1 MKHKL
6 LPHYI
11 CILLIFSNSQDM
23 LAQHTYKTAL
33 GLRLNGGAGIS
44 VRHFIKENQSI
55 EGILYTRWRGLNI
68 TGLYTV
74 NYPVFEEPG
83 FNFFIGGGG
92 HIGFWDRDHNPWW
105 DEDKRYHDTRMV
117 LGIDGQI
124 GLEYTFKEIP
134 LNLAIDWKPAFNIIG
149 ITNFWVG
156 DAALSVRYTF
166 K

>member
-1 MKHKL
+1 MNLKKFRNTIL
-6 LPHYI
+6 
-11 CILLIFSNSQDM
+11 ILLIVNVTTDSFSQQN
-23 LAQHTYKTAL
+23 YKTAL

-44 VRHFIKENQSI
+44 VRHSLKENQSI

-68 TGLYTV
+68 TGIYSV
-74 NYPVFEEPG
+74 NYPVFDEPG

-92 HIGFWDRDHNPWW
+92 HIGFWDRDRSPWW
-105 DEDKRYHDTRMV
+105 DEDKKYGDTRMV

-156 DAALSVRYTF
+156 DAALSVRYTW

>member
-1 MKHKL
+1 MNLNKL
-6 LPHYI
+6 RNTIL
-11 CILLIFSNSQDM
+11 ILLIVNVTTDSFS
-23 LAQHTYKTAL
+23 QHNYKTAL

-44 VRHFIKENQSI
+44 VRHSLKENQSI
-55 EGILYTRWRGLNI
+55 EGILYTRWRGINI
-68 TGLYTV
+68 TGIYSV
-74 NYPVFEEPG
+74 NYPVFDEPG

-92 HIGFWDRDHNPWW
+92 HIGFWDRDRSPWW
-105 DEDKRYHDTRMV
+105 DEDKKYGDTRMV

-124 GLEYTFKEIP
+124 GLDYTFKEIP

>member
-1 MKHKL
+1 MKKCLQNL
-6 LPHYI
+6 LIP
-11 CILLIFSNSQDM
+11 ILLTVNIPQKTE
-23 LAQHTYKTAL
+23 AQHNYKTAL

-44 VRHFIKENQSI
+44 VRHSLKENQSI

-68 TGLYTV
+68 TGIYSV
-74 NYPVFEEPG
+74 NYPVFKEPG

-92 HIGFWDRDHNPWW
+92 HIGFWDRDRSPWW
-105 DEDKRYHDTRMV
+105 DEDKKYDDTRMV
-117 LGIDGQI
+117 LGVDGQI

-149 ITNFWVG
+149 IKNFWVG

>member
-1 MKHKL
+1 MNLKKL
-6 LPHYI
+6 QFATL
-11 CILLIFSNSQDM
+11 ILLIINVKTGSF
-23 LAQHTYKTAL
+23 AQQNYKTAL

-44 VRHFIKENQSI
+44 VRHSLKENQSI
-55 EGILYTRWRGLNI
+55 EGILYTRWQGVNI
-68 TGLYTV
+68 TGIYSV
-74 NYPVFEEPG
+74 NYPVFSEPG

-92 HIGFWDRDHNPWW
+92 HIGFWDRDRNPWW
-105 DEDKRYHDTRMV
+105 DEDKEYNDTRMV
-117 LGIDGQI
+117 LGVDGQI

-156 DAALSVRYTF
+156 DAALSVRYTW

>member
-1 MKHKL
+1 MKQKL
-6 LPHYI
+6 LPIYI
-11 CILLIFSNSQDM
+11 IILLIFNNSQDIF
-23 LAQHTYKTAL
+23 AQHAYKTAL

-55 EGILYTRWRGLNI
+55 EGILYTRWRGLNV

-74 NYPVFEEPG
+74 NYSVFEEPG

-105 DEDKRYHDTRMV
+105 DENKRYNDTRMV
-117 LGIDGQI
+117 VGIDGQI
-124 GLEYTFKEIP
+124 GLEYTFNEIP

-149 ITNFWVG
+149 ISNFWVG

>member
-1 MKHKL
+1 MTNKMFRL
-6 LPHYI
+6 I
-11 CILLIFSNSQDM
+11 AVMLLIISNSYTVS
-23 LAQHTYKTAL
+23 AQQTYKTAL

-44 VRHFIKENQSI
+44 VRHSLKENQSI
-55 EGILYTRWRGLNI
+55 EGILYTRWGGLNI

-74 NYPVFEEPG
+74 NTKVFDEPG

-92 HIGFWDRDHNPWW
+92 HIGFWDRDRNPWW
-105 DEDKRYHDTRMV
+105 DEDKRYNDTRMV

-124 GLEYTFKEIP
+124 GLEYTFNEIP
-134 LNLAIDWKPAFNIIG
+134 LNLAIDWKPAFNIVG